1 MTYLVPVHLY
11 TKCEEIVSVTAASA
25 CNVTAG
31 ACERCSPR
39 RRAPP
44 PPSWGSRHCASL
56 RLGCTAARCLLMN
69 PPCSR
74 LSWRSRNSLTHVIGQ
89 LHEREAQLAAVTEER
104 DRSKVEA
111 TRLRRELNEA
121 FAGSSAK
128 MMEVAMVASVQ
139 ALSDEAQHQR
149 RALAEQ
155 AILCDEVRGAGLLSR
170 SNRTAA
176 TPPRS
181 ETRCVCLRHS
191 CVRRS
196 AA

>member
-1 MTYLVPVHLY
+1 
-11 TKCEEIVSVTAASA
+11 
-25 CNVTAG
+25 
-31 ACERCSPR
+31 
-39 RRAPP
+39 
-44 PPSWGSRHCASL
+44 
-56 RLGCTAARCLLMN
+56 MN

-155 AILCDEVRGAGLLSR
+155 TILCDEVRGAGLLSR
-170 SNRTAA
+170 SNRTAE

-181 ETRCVCLRHS
+181 ETHCVCAGATVACDGAPLRLERARLS
-191 CVRRS
+191 G
-196 AA
+196 A